1 MCVAALPTNWCF
13 IPSPTT
19 HVDTYKT
26 HTHITPA
33 ARPEQPQNVRSVN
46 TTSRSIRLV
55 WEEPHNNNTPITGF
69 RVTYQQPAFLD
80 PSSGVQVVNSTV
92 EMADI
97 TGLHPGVTYNFTV
110 VAFNEIGDST
120 PSDTASVSTEELDS
134 EVPDSTDTSPIHSSQ
149 TIIIAGVV
157 AGVGIIVI
165 FVTVAVIVAVIGRRR
180 TSHKLKNLNKK

>member
-1 MCVAALPTNWCF
+1 M
-13 IPSPTT
+13 
-19 HVDTYKT
+19 
-26 HTHITPA
+26 
-33 ARPEQPQNVRSVN
+33 
-46 TTSRSIRLV
+46 
-55 WEEPHNNNTPITGF
+55 
-69 RVTYQQPAFLD
+69 
-80 PSSGVQVVNSTV
+80 QVVNSTV

-120 PSDTASVSTEELDS
+120 PSDTTSVSTEELDS
-134 EVPDSTDTSPIHSSQ
+134 EVPDSTDTPPIHSSQ

-180 TSHKLKNLNKK
+180 TSHKLKNLNKR